1 MKSATRRSTATLP
14 FVFVVAALIVAQA
27 MTGCTHY
34 GDPRAELIV
43 TSNRDDATIYLVPID
58 KELVKPLTSKALKQY
73 NIGSTSSPRGIWVNH
88 GYYWLVLEDKGTW
101 SGPIEFEVRLDNLN
115 KVHVDF

>member
-1 MKSATRRSTATLP
+1 MIRATRFPTVTP
-14 FVFVVAALIVAQA
+14 IIVFIVLLLTSALA

-43 TSNRDDATIYLVPID
+43 TSNRDNATIYLVPID
-58 KELVKPLTSKALKQY
+58 KELVKPLTHEALKQY
-73 NIGSTSSPRGIWVNH
+73 NIGSTSSRRGIWVRH
-88 GYYWLVLEDKGTW
+88 GYYWLVLEDRGAW
-101 SGPIEFEVRLDNLN
+101 SGPVEFEVRLDNLN